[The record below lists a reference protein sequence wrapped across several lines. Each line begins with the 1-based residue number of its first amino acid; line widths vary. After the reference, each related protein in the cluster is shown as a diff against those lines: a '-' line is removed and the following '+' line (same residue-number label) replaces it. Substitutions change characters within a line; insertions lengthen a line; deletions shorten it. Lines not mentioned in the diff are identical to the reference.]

1 MTSDGNLQI
10 DNTIIKL
17 RDDVLRIEQ
26 TCPFDGT
33 TDEIRITSKDEALA
47 LIQKLAVFAAKA
59 K

>member
-1 MTSDGNLQI
+1 MNAALT
-10 DNTIIKL
+10 IKL

-33 TDEIRITSKDEALA
+33 TDAIRVTSRAEALA
-47 LIQKLAVFAAKA
+47 LIEKLAKFAAKA